1 LLRRFELEERV
12 GVKAEEIAEAIW
24 RRLGRIRISIDYV
37 VFIQALFD
45 LGIARPA
52 TSTRSLSLAPN
63 STIEIVESAPPG
75 YVAVLGESR
84 FSVDPDHSLALYA
97 YVKIPGVDEE
107 ILAFYDDDMVQA
119 KYIHP
124 INYLMIGTL
133 LPSERGRFIVVNKTA
148 STAYF
153 SHTTVYAIIS
163 KKMWEITVRA
173 VSRVICEEFK
183 LPPEA
188 CVREIK

>member
-1 LLRRFELEERV
+1 MLRAVEERV
-12 GVKAEEIAEAIW
+12 GVRAEEVAEAIW

-37 VFIQALFD
+37 VFIQTLFE
-45 LGIARPA
+45 LGIAKPA
-52 TSTRSLSLAPN
+52 TSTRSLTLAPG
-63 STIEIVESAPPG
+63 SVMEFVESAPPG

-97 YVKIPGVDEE
+97 YIKIPGVEEE

-119 KYIHP
+119 KYISP
-124 INYLMIGTL
+124 LNYLAMGTL
-133 LPSERGRFIVVNKTA
+133 LPSERGRFIVVNKTG

-173 VSRVICEEFK
+173 VSRIICEEFK

-188 CVREIK
+188 CVRELK

>member
-1 LLRRFELEERV
+1 MLRATEERV
-12 GVKAEEIAEAIW
+12 WVTTEEIAEAIL
-24 RRLGRIRISIDYV
+24 RRLGRIRVSIDYV

-63 STIEIVESAPPG
+63 STIEFVESVPPG
-75 YVAVLGESR
+75 FVAVLGESR
-84 FSVDPDHSLALYA
+84 FSVDPDHSLALYS
-97 YVKIPGVDEE
+97 YVKIPGV
-107 ILAFYDDDMVQA
+107 YDDDMVQA

-124 INYLMIGTL
+124 LNYLAMGTL
-133 LPSERGRFIVVNKTA
+133 LPSERGRYVVVNKTA

-153 SHTTVYAIIS
+153 SHTTVYAVIT

-173 VSRVICEEFK
+173 VSMVICEEFK
-183 LPPEA
+183 LPPDA
-188 CVREIK
+188 CVRELK